1 MKFQNPSNYVE
12 ENIFNIS
19 LSAPTNFFLP
29 LQGSPFVRLAGLF
42 GAAAVAL
49 GAYGAHSFPAEKQA
63 MKKVYDTANNYHF
76 LHTFA
81 LLAVPLARK
90 PVLTGTLMIGG
101 MTVFCGTNYYLALTE
116 ETTLRKFT
124 PYGGSA
130 LILAWLTFI
139 L

>member
-1 MKFQNPSNYVE
+1 M
-12 ENIFNIS
+12 
-19 LSAPTNFFLP
+19 
-29 LQGSPFVRLAGLF
+29 RLAGLF

-101 MTVFCGTNYYLALTE
+101 MTVFCGTIYYHALTE
-116 ETTLRKFT
+116 EKALRKYT
-124 PYGGSA
+124 PYGGVM
-130 LILAWLTFI
+130 LIMAWLT
-139 L
+139 LVL